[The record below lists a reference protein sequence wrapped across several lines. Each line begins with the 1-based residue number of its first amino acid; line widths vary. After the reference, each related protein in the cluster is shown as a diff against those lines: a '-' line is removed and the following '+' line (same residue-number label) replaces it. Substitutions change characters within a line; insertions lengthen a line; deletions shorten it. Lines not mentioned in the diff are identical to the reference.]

1 VSLNFDEIDLRILDA
16 LQGEGGGHLSTAEV
30 AKRAGLSQS
39 PCWRRIRRLEA
50 LGVVRDRVAL
60 LDPERLGF
68 EVTAFASIKL
78 SEHGRRALPEFE
90 VAIAALPEVVDAW
103 AMTGEV
109 DYLLRVVTRDIRSYE
124 RLLRDALL
132 NLPTVREV
140 HSQIVLSRTKGTTRL
155 PLETLEREAGD

>member
-1 VSLNFDEIDLRILDA
+1 MPIRFDAIDLHILDA
-16 LQGEGGGHLSTAEV
+16 LQGQGDLSTAEI
-30 AKRAGLSQS
+30 AKRVGLSQS

-50 LGVVRDRVAL
+50 LGVIRERVAI
-60 LDPERLGF
+60 LDAERLGF

-90 VAIAALPEVVDAW
+90 AAIAALPEVVECH

-124 RLLRDALL
+124 RVLRDHLL

-140 HSQIVLSRTKGTTRL
+140 HSQIALSRVKSTTRI
-155 PLETLEREAGD
+155 PLERLAEDGTG

>member
-1 VSLNFDEIDLRILDA
+1 MPIHLDDTDLRILEA
-16 LQGEGGGHLSTAEV
+16 LQGGGNLSTAEV
-30 AKRAGLSQS
+30 AKRVGLSQS

-50 LGVVRDRVAL
+50 IGVVRERVAL
-60 LDPERLGF
+60 LDPDLLGF

-90 VAIAALPEVVDAW
+90 AAIMALPEVVDAY

-109 DYLLRVVTRDIRSYE
+109 DYLLRVVTRDIRAYE

-140 HSQIVLSRTKGTTRL
+140 HSQIALSRVKATTRL
-155 PLETLEREAGD
+155 PLEKLADRPPG